1 MMKKV
6 IKLVAAIG
14 VMLTMMT
21 STAFA
26 AGWTTGQADSSRWWY
41 DLGNGQYY
49 SAVTETPEWQ
59 WLDGNQDGV
68 AECYAFD
75 QAGWMYAGTE
85 TPDGY
90 RVNSDGAWVVD
101 GKVQTR
107 NVEAGYAGSR
117 AQADQNAQDTQSNQT
132 DTAGNRILIAYF
144 SHTGTT
150 RNAARRIHDVTGA
163 DMFEITVTSP
173 YSDSYQSTVNRARQE
188 LDQNA
193 RPELA
198 SSVSNMDDYDVILVG
213 YPIWWHTAPMVID
226 TFLESYDLTGKKII
240 PFCTSAG
247 STVEESMP
255 DIRRLGAS
263 RGAEVGSGL
272 TANSSS
278 RSEIGNWLQQNGVS
292 VQK

>member
-1 MMKKV
+1 MMRRLWKIMV
-6 IKLVAAIG
+6 SVFVLSVLMG
-14 VMLTMMT
+14 M
-21 STAFA
+21 TAFA
-26 AGWTTGQADSSRWWY
+26 AGWTTGQGSNSSRWWY

-49 SAVTETPEWQ
+49 GNPEETVEWQ
-59 WLDGNQDGV
+59 WLDGNGNGV

-90 RVNSDGAWVVD
+90 RVNSDGAWVVY

-117 AQADQNAQDTQSNQT
+117 AQDTQSNQT
-132 DTAGNRILIAYF
+132 DTDGNRILIAYF
-144 SHTGTT
+144 SHTVTT
-150 RNAARRIHDVTGA
+150 RNAARRIQDVTGA
-163 DMFEITVTSP
+163 DMFEI
-173 YSDSYQSTVNRARQE
+173 
-188 LDQNA
+188 
-193 RPELA
+193 
-198 SSVSNMDDYDVILVG
+198 

>member
-1 MMKKV
+1 MV
-6 IKLVAAIG
+6 HGL
-14 VMLTMMT
+14 
-21 STAFA
+21 
-26 AGWTTGQADSSRWWY
+26 
-41 DLGNGQYY
+41 
-49 SAVTETPEWQ
+49 
-59 WLDGNQDGV
+59 
-68 AECYAFD
+68 
-75 QAGWMYAGTE
+75 WME
-85 TPDGY
+85 K
-90 RVNSDGAWVVD
+90 S
-101 GKVQTR
+101 
-107 NVEAGYAGSR
+107 
-117 AQADQNAQDTQSNQT
+117 
-132 DTAGNRILIAYF
+132 
-144 SHTGTT
+144 
-150 RNAARRIHDVTGA
+150 
-163 DMFEITVTSP
+163 
-173 YSDSYQSTVNRARQE
+173 
-188 LDQNA
+188 

-198 SSVSNMDDYDVILVG
+198 SSVSNMDDYDVILVS

>member
-1 MMKKV
+1 METEMV
-6 IKLVAAIG
+6 LQN
-14 VMLTMMT
+14 VMLLT
-21 STAFA
+21 
-26 AGWTTGQADSSRWWY
+26 R
-41 DLGNGQYY
+41 
-49 SAVTETPEWQ
+49 
-59 WLDGNQDGV
+59 
-68 AECYAFD
+68 
-75 QAGWMYAGTE
+75 QAGCTQE
-85 TPDGY
+85 RKRRDGY

-150 RNAARRIHDVTGA
+150 RNAARRIQDVTGA

-173 YSDSYQSTVNRARQE
+173 YPDSYQSTVNRARQE

-278 RSEIGNWLQQNGVS
+278 RSEIGNWSQQNGVS